1 MDSFWILYNG
11 TENFCAQFVSRIKC
25 LAHQVHG
32 HYFFQSQRLESLLA
46 ARSQS
51 SLSVLLGTGCA
62 PSNSPMILTPNPVP
76 YLNSVEDSGSPKCTS
91 TSDNSNQASHSTIHA
106 RHTVYNSY
114 PPTNFTS
121 STSRSRCLAPSVS
134 RLLLSPRNSNGLLMD
149 ILPRTSQD
157 KYKTNFSDIS
167 YPRAVEQKPFDT
179 PTRRQTKFI
188 YNHYQRRKRL
198 PKRKRIVHL
207 VVKPKGASY
216 VTHKH

>member
-11 TENFCAQFVSRIKC
+11 TENFLARFVSKIKY

-62 PSNSPMILTPNPVP
+62 PNNSPMILTPNPVP

-121 STSRSRCLAPSVS
+121 STSRSRSLAPSVS
-134 RLLLSPRNSNGLLMD
+134 RLLLSPRNSNGLLMG

-157 KYKTNFSDIS
+157 KYRTNFSDIS
-167 YPRAVEQKPFDT
+167 YSRAVEQKPLDT

-188 YNHYQRRKRL
+188 YNHYQRRKRM
-198 PKRKRIVHL
+198 PKRKRSVHL